1 MTGTADELVLHFQ
14 GQDRLL
20 GSPARLN
27 RAIPVVAA
35 VLVLAIAVRLLIGAR
50 AVGDLVV
57 FAAGLSALVL
67 AMLSYARL
75 RLANAGLFL
84 ADGRIGVIEALGDRT
99 GVDATQVDHLQLCTL
114 TPAAG
119 RSYGLLLFI
128 DRSDRAILRLSS
140 ADLIP
145 AEGLEELSQKAG
157 VPLNGS
163 WQDTYAPADLA
174 RRFPGAVAR
183 ATQAGNSVLAHPWRT
198 RLITGGITVFVFLGL
213 LIALLVRSGR

>member
-1 MTGTADELVLHFQ
+1 MADELVLHYQ

-20 GSPARLN
+20 GSPARLD
-27 RAIPVVAA
+27 RAIPIVAA

-57 FAAGLSALVL
+57 FAAGMSALVL
-67 AMLSYARL
+67 VMLSYARL
-75 RLANAGLFL
+75 RFANAGLFL
-84 ADGRIGVIEALGDRT
+84 ADGRIGVIGALGGRT

-114 TPAAG
+114 TPATG

-128 DRSDRAILRLSS
+128 DRSDRAILRLSA

-145 AEGLEELSQKAG
+145 AEGLDQLSRKAG
-157 VPLNGS
+157 VRLLGS

-174 RRFPGAVAR
+174 RRFPGAVDR

-198 RLITGGITVFVFLGL
+198 RLITVGITAFVFLGL
-213 LIALLVRSGR
+213 LIALLVRSGQ